1 MKTVTWYY
9 LKEKSLAENCS
20 RGDDQSL
27 MRSLEWLDSL
37 KECTEHEE
45 GKPRAK
51 PWATDLM
58 LRKMR
63 ITQRKR

>member
-27 MRSLEWLDSL
+27 MRPLEWLDSL
-37 KECTEHEE
+37 KECVQNMKKESP
-45 GKPRAK
+45 G
-51 PWATDLM
+51 LS
-58 LRKMR
+58 LGQL
-63 ITQRKR
+63 I